1 MSDLEDLIEANAI
14 KGAETKVTPSDN
26 ETPGGARAQ
35 SAKPVI
41 AASFLSSLV
50 TRQRDNPQHPLR
62 VLIRGVRVDG
72 DLDLAFGEIT
82 CPLILQSCD
91 LGPVYLANATAGL
104 LGFWEC
110 RIPGGIWA
118 EGLSCASSFLLT
130 GSHAGAVSLSYA
142 NIEGSLGLDQAVLS
156 EKDGYSLAGDGIQVG
171 RCIFLRGARAGR
183 VRLLGARIGANFE
196 GQGTQLS
203 LAPGGSQSHA
213 PDHVVLGL
221 DGARIEGNVILSEGF
236 GASGPVFKGTVFM
249 RDVRVDGSFSCVGA
263 RFLGASNGYALEIDR
278 SEVSHNL
285 EWHNVSIEGG
295 VSANGLRV
303 GGSWQCAGA
312 SLAAEPASPYAL
324 LADGLQVG
332 GALLLH
338 KGFTASGG
346 VRLFGARIAQSVDCS
361 GGHFQASPQAGIT
374 EKQALVLDGARIGGG
389 LFFRDR
395 FCAEGEIRFPGA
407 HVEGPLRWK
416 NATLR
421 NANETVVMAESARLD
436 GAVSF
441 ENCLV
446 EGAVRMGS
454 TLMGQGLCIQKS
466 ALCHASGNALDL
478 SYAQIEQQLSITE
491 TTVDGRLALTH
502 ASAARWEW
510 NPSKDPEVRAD
521 LLGFTYDT
529 LVQATTAVRLNDW
542 LSWMK
547 RNAQSSPQPYRQLER
562 AFRADGHEQD
572 ARVIYIEGRRALRTQ
587 LMTRRG
593 KLWDWILYRLLGYGY
608 KSGRA
613 LWALVFVF
621 ALGCLVSAGGY
632 REHVIAPIRAT
643 AYACAVAGR
652 PLPAAYPRFH
662 PFLYSLHNTLP
673 FIFEGQS
680 HYWRPRETFSVS
692 ATSFWLLEGWMVFQ
706 IVLSQLLWILAAAGF
721 TGLVR
726 KGD

>member
-1 MSDLEDLIEANAI
+1 MSDLEDQIEANAI
-14 KGAETKVTPSDN
+14 KGVETFAASTVG
-26 ETPGGARAQ
+26 ETLGDIGAQ
-35 SAKPVI
+35 SKKPVI
-41 AASFLSSLV
+41 AASFLRDLV
-50 TRQRDNPQHPLR
+50 TRQRDNSKHPLL
-62 VLIRGVRVDG
+62 VCIHGVRIDE
-72 DLDLAFGEIT
+72 DLNLGSVKIT
-82 CPLILQSCD
+82 CPLILVDCD
-91 LGPVYLANATAGL
+91 LGPLFLTNANAGL
-104 LGFWEC
+104 LGFLSCCLLGEVV
-110 RIPGGIWA
+110 A
-118 EGLSCASSFLLT
+118 DGLSCTSSLLLT
-130 GSHAGAVSLSYA
+130 RTHTGAVSLSNA
-142 NIEGSLGLDQAVLS
+142 NIEGSLGLEQAVLR
-156 EKDGYSLAGDGIQVG
+156 ETNGYSLTADGIQVG
-171 RCIFLRGARAGR
+171 RCIFLRGAQAAR

-196 GQGTQLS
+196 CQGAQLS
-203 LAPGGSQSHA
+203 LTRGGSQPHA

-236 GASGPVFKGTVFM
+236 GASGPVFKGAVFM
-249 RDVRVDGSFSCVGA
+249 RDVRIDGSFSCVGA
-263 RFLGASNGYALEIDR
+263 RFLGAPNGYALEIDR
-278 SEVSHNL
+278 SEVRHNL

-312 SLAAEPASPYAL
+312 SLAGEPASLYAL
-324 LADGLQVG
+324 LGDGLQVG

-338 KGFTASGG
+338 NGFTASGG
-346 VRLFGARIAQSVDCS
+346 VRLFGARIAQSMDCS
-361 GGHFQASPQAGIT
+361 GGHFQASLRAGSA

-395 FCAEGEIRFPGA
+395 SCVEGEIRLPGA
-407 HVEGPLRWK
+407 HIEGPLRWK

-421 NANETVVMAESARLD
+421 NANETAVMAESARLD

-441 ENCLV
+441 EACLV
-446 EGAVRMGS
+446 EGAVRMDS

-466 ALCHASGNALDL
+466 ALCHASGSGLDL
-478 SYAQIEQQLSITE
+478 SYAQIEQQLSIKE
-491 TTVDGRLALTH
+491 TTVGGRLVLTH

-529 LVQATTAVRLNDW
+529 LVQDTPAVRPNDW

-587 LMTRRG
+587 LTTRRG
-593 KLWDWILYRLLGYGY
+593 KLWDWTLDRLLGYGY

-613 LWALVFVF
+613 LWALVVVF

-632 REHVIAPIRAT
+632 RAHVIAPIRAL
-643 AYACAVAGR
+643 AYARAVAGR